1 MFRNRKARSIVL
13 QALIVLLLVGF
24 VAYLAGNAAD
34 GLQRQGLGRGFAFLL
49 QPIEVQLQ
57 NPLIDNSSA
66 SAAWTLVAGTV
77 NTVLMGI
84 LACAASTG
92 VGFFFGILALSTNL
106 LLKLTTRVYVEV
118 FRNTPLLVQL
128 VLWYM
133 IALNFPP
140 PKTALNL
147 LPGFFFS
154 NRGLFLPSVQS
165 EIPLMTVLVV
175 VLVAFLGW
183 AHWRGRLRRGRD
195 NLIRG
200 QYFWTCLFALAMAL
214 AVWISTADVTLP
226 ERKGFSFVG
235 GLKLSLEF
243 GTLVFALVL
252 YKGAQIAEIVRG
264 AILAVP
270 QGQFDAA
277 KALGMRPLLVYR
289 LVILPF
295 ALRTTIPPLTN
306 MYTDLFKLTS
316 LGIAIGYPEL
326 MVAGQR
332 VITRTAQPLET
343 IATMMLIYFIVCSS
357 VSVLMNWINGLV
369 KFKEN

>member
-1 MFRNRKARSIVL
+1 MLRNRYVRSIVL
-13 QALIVLLLVGF
+13 QALIVLLVVGLV
-24 VAYLAGNAAD
+24 VYLAGNAAE
-34 GLQRQGLGRGFAFLL
+34 GLRRQGLGKGFVFLL
-49 QPIEVQLQ
+49 QPIEAQLQ
-57 NPLIDNSSA
+57 NPLIDNPSS
-66 SAAWTLVAGTV
+66 SVAWIFVAGTV

-84 LACAASTG
+84 LACAASTVIG
-92 VGFFFGILALSTNL
+92 VFVGILALSTNR

-133 IALNFPP
+133 IALNFPRP
-140 PKTALNL
+140 NTALNP

-165 EIPLMTVLVV
+165 EIPLTAILVLV
-175 VLVAFLGW
+175 LVTFFVW
-183 AHWRGRLRRGRD
+183 TNWRGRMRREHG
-195 NLIRG
+195 NLVRG
-200 QYFWTCLFALAMAL
+200 QYFWACLFALTIAL
-214 AVWISTADVTLP
+214 AVWISKADVTLP
-226 ERKGFSFVG
+226 ERKGFSFAG

-243 GTLVFALVL
+243 GTLLFALVL
-252 YKGAQIAEIVRG
+252 YKSAQISEIVRG

-277 KALGMRPLLVYR
+277 KALGMRQVLAYR

-326 MVAGQR
+326 MVTSQR

-343 IATMMLIYFIVCSS
+343 IAILMLIYFIVCAS
-357 VSVLMNWINGLV
+357 VSMFMNWINGLV